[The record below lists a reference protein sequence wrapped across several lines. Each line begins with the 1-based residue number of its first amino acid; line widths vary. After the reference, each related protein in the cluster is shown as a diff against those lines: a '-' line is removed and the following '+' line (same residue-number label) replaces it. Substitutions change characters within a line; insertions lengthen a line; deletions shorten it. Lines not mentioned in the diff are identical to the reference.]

1 LPVASGAAQAAPAGP
16 RRFDPSRRP
25 RRGIHFCADGHA
37 RGNCHGRSGPE
48 TAIGKHPLAQ
58 LRRAA
63 RNAAAPSLLLP
74 LYAPAGLLVGIVGGV
89 PFILLRA
96 FPSAI
101 RFSGVSFSY
110 NLAYAVFGGLTPI
123 VIPLALA
130 WDRRA
135 HVCYLLALCALGT
148 AVGIALWRGA
158 LPAPMP
164 AKNRS

>member
-1 LPVASGAAQAAPAGP
+1 LRRAPRKP
-16 RRFDPSRRP
+16 RRP
-25 RRGIHFCADGHA
+25 A
-37 RGNCHGRSGPE
+37 RGVSTHRVAPGAGSTFALTVTPE
-48 TAIGKHPLAQ
+48 ATATADPDLRRRIGGHPLAQ

-96 FPSAI
+96 FPPAI

-110 NLAYAVFGGLTPI
+110 NLADAVFGGLTPI